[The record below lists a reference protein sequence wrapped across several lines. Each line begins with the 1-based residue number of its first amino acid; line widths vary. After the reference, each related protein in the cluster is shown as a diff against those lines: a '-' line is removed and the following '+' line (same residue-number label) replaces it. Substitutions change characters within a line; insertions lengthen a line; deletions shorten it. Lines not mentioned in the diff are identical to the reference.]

1 MTPLK
6 LIVVE
11 DEVIIAE
18 NMRQSLNDLGYEV
31 VNVSNNF
38 EEARYAIEHEVF
50 DLAIMDIN
58 LEDNQGRT
66 GLDLATELKKIKDVP
81 FIFITAYSDLDTI
94 TNASKLRPSA
104 YLVKPVN
111 DKTMFSTIQVAFQNY
126 NENEAA
132 NKPEDKVSE
141 TDYFFTKIGSKN
153 YKVLWKDVYLIKAV
167 KNYVEIKSFEY
178 TGTFLIR
185 TSLSNCL
192 ESLVPAQIKPNF
204 IRINRS
210 EAIHSGIINSYDNQ
224 LIYTAF
230 GDMKI
235 SADIYSV
242 LVKRTKS

>member
-1 MTPLK
+1 M
-6 LIVVE
+6 
-11 DEVIIAE
+11 
-18 NMRQSLNDLGYEV
+18 
-31 VNVSNNF
+31 
-38 EEARYAIEHEVF
+38 
-50 DLAIMDIN
+50 
-58 LEDNQGRT
+58 
-66 GLDLATELKKIKDVP
+66 
-81 FIFITAYSDLDTI
+81 
-94 TNASKLRPSA
+94 
-104 YLVKPVN
+104 
-111 DKTMFSTIQVAFQNY
+111 
-126 NENEAA
+126 
-132 NKPEDKVSE
+132 SE

-192 ESLVPAQIKPNF
+192 DSLVPAQIKPNF

-224 LIYTAF
+224 FIYTAF